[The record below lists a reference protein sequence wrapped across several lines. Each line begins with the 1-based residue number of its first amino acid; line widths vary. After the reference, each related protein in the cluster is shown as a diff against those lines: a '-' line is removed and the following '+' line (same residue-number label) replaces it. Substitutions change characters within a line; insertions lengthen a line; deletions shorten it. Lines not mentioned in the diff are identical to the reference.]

1 MIKNSFR
8 AIFLGLAVTVVPT
21 VLWAVLIGINMKRT
35 PSVPWAVAAMGI
47 VLWIYWRCVSAG
59 QARRLSSI
67 GSPTPAVWRASL
79 LAGGVAIASV
89 WALFASLRGLL
100 HIQAPSDDMSRI
112 PITTVIAAVLMGAA
126 VAAITEEVGFRGFMQ
141 QGLERVHGP
150 KIAIGVT
157 ALLFTLAHLTHGAAI
172 LPFLPFFFAAGLIYG
187 LLTYFTGSILPAM
200 TLHFIGDVMLFA
212 TRYAAAR
219 QGVTA
224 TPGAISIGP
233 AIDFV
238 ILAVLSVIAFR
249 FLARQKNGTLPPRS
263 LFATL
268 MSISI

>member
-21 VLWAVLIGINMKRT
+21 VLWAVMAAINLKRT
-35 PSVPWAVAAMGI
+35 PSVPWSVAAMGG

-59 QARRLSSI
+59 QARRLSSM

-141 QGLERVHGP
+141 QGLKRVHGP

-172 LPFLPFFFAAGLIYG
+172 LPMLPFYFVVAV
-187 LLTYFTGSILPAM
+187 TYSVMTRATGSIRPAIL
-200 TLHFIGDVMLFA
+200 LHFVGDVMMFTMQFL
-212 TRYAAAR
+212 AAR
-219 QGVTA
+219 G
-224 TPGAISIGP
+224 GAGGG
-233 AIDFV
+233 
-238 ILAVLSVIAFR
+238 LS
-249 FLARQKNGTLPPRS
+249 
-263 LFATL
+263 
-268 MSISI
+268 